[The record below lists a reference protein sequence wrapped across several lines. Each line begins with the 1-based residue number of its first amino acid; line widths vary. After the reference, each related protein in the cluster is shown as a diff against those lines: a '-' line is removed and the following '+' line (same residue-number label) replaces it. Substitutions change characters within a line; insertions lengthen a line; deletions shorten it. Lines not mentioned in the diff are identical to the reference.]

1 MVTPSVND
9 SAVVP
14 ALTTA
19 KAPAK
24 PGKGHV
30 PELDGVRGF
39 AILLVLGLH
48 FICTQ
53 IYVAHGPIEALLK
66 KVTGYGRWGVDL
78 FFVLSGFL
86 ITGILWDT
94 RGSRRYF
101 KTFYMRRTLR
111 IFPLYY
117 ATLIVLLVL
126 IPASFL
132 QAHAPKA
139 LELREMQGWLWPYLT
154 NVLVAKIGSF
164 HIPYIAHFWTL
175 AVEEH
180 FYLFW
185 PFAVGLLSRRSAMWL
200 SVVLSVL
207 AVLLRIGVGLWGLE
221 PMYAHVLTPFRL
233 DSLCIGGFL
242 ALAARGPLGAAGI
255 GPLARRWVLPAA
267 CGVLLTSAVHAV
279 SPGHALTEPLRELCL
294 ALCFGF
300 AIVLAATD
308 YGPALYRSWL
318 RAGWLRWLGKY
329 SYGLYV
335 FHGIIAFA
343 LVPHGTLQYFERF
356 TGPGVAAYLLQA
368 LVGTAASIGIA
379 VVSYELFEAP
389 FLRLKKW
396 FEPTVTA
403 QTAR

>member
-1 MVTPSVND
+1 LVTSV
-9 SAVVP
+9 SEQAVVRP
-14 ALTTA
+14 HATA
-19 KAPAK
+19 EAPAK
-24 PGKGHV
+24 AGRGHL

-48 FICTQ
+48 FLCSQ
-53 IYVAHGPIEALLK
+53 IDQPNSPIEALIK
-66 KVTGYGRWGVDL
+66 KLTGYGRWGVDL

-117 ATLIVLLVL
+117 ATLLVLVVL
-126 IPASFL
+126 IPSSLAL
-132 QAHAPKA
+132 QYAPEV
-139 LELREMQGWLWPYLT
+139 LRVRELQGWLWPYLA
-154 NVLVAKIGSF
+154 NVYVAKTGAF
-164 HIPYIAHFWTL
+164 DIPYVAHFWTL

-185 PFAVGLLSRRSAMWL
+185 PFAVGLLSRRTAMGL
-200 SVVLSVL
+200 SVALSVL
-207 AVLLRIGVGLWGLE
+207 AVSLRIAVGIWG
-221 PMYAHVLTPFRL
+221 PNPFYAHVLTPCRL
-233 DSLCIGGFL
+233 DALCIGGFL
-242 ALAARGPLGAAGI
+242 ALAARGPLGTAGV
-255 GPLARRWVLPAA
+255 GPLARRWLLPTAG
-267 CGVLLTSAVHAV
+267 GVLLTSAVHAV
-279 SPGHALTEPLRELCL
+279 SPGHALTEPLRELFL
-294 ALCFGF
+294 ALCFGC

-335 FHGIIAFA
+335 FHGIIAYA
-343 LVPHGTLQYFERF
+343 LGAHHTLPYFVGL
-356 TGPGVAAYLLQA
+356 TGSSLGGLLLQA
-368 LVGTAASIGIA
+368 LVATAVSIGIS

-396 FEPTVTA
+396 FEPSVTA
-403 QTAR
+403 QPSR